1 MRRFPWTLALL
12 ALGLATGGLAPRAGA
27 KEEKNMKWKYP
38 SAKKADVVD
47 EYHGTRVADPYR
59 WLEDPD
65 SPETVAWV
73 EAENQITRGFIDA
86 VPARARIERRLRK
99 LWNYPRYALPRRE
112 GDRFFFSKNDGLQNQ
127 DVLYWTEGL
136 GGEPRKLLDPNE
148 LSPDGTV
155 ALNTAAFSRDGRLM
169 AYGLARSGS
178 DWEELQIREVESGKD
193 HKEKLQWTKFPGVAW
208 KPDGAGFWY
217 NRFPSPGT
225 VPAEDQNN
233 YSRVYWHQ
241 LGTPQE
247 QDKLVFEM
255 PEKKEWGFSPGITE
269 DGRYLFLYVYHGTD
283 DRNGFYYRDA
293 GAESDFVRLLAPGE
307 ARFSPIG
314 NVGSTFY
321 FNTNLDAPRGR
332 VIAIDFRNPTRSN
345 WKEIIPEQADVV
357 SSVLLVNEHFVV
369 QTLRNAHELLKLY
382 DLSGRFV
389 RSVELPALGALAGV
403 SGRQQDS
410 EFFYAFTS
418 FVYPTTIFRYDFKTE
433 KSVVFRSSEIDFD
446 ASGYVTRQV
455 FFPSK
460 DGTKVSM
467 FLTHRKTITYDGNNP
482 VLLYGYGG
490 FNIPVLPGFSISR
503 LVWLENG
510 GILAVVNLRGGSEY
524 GEEWHTEGMLGK
536 KQNVFDD
543 FISAAEYLIENGY
556 TRPGKLAAN
565 GGSNG
570 GLLVT
575 ASMLQRPDL
584 FGAVVA
590 QVPVTDM
597 LRYHR
602 FTVGRYW
609 VPEYGNAETDPEH
622 FKFLYAYSPLH
633 NVKAGVAHPPTLITT
648 ADTDDRVVP
657 AHAKKFAAT
666 LQAADAGV
674 HPILLRVETKAGHGA
689 GKPTAKILEEQ
700 ADIWAFLFK
709 VLELPEPRAAGRRRG
724 ALKQALA
731 GAP

>member
-1 MRRFPWTLALL
+1 MRFLATVAVF
-12 ALGLATGGLAPRAGA
+12 ALWGLAEA

-38 SAKKADVVD
+38 AARKADVAD
-47 EYHGTRVADPYR
+47 DYHGTRVSDPYR
-59 WLEDPD
+59 WMEDPD
-65 SPETVAWV
+65 APETVAWV
-73 EAENQITRGFIDA
+73 EAQNRLTRSFIDSIPVRTA
-86 VPARARIERRLRK
+86 IARRLRK
-99 LWNYPRYALPRRE
+99 LWNYPKYGLPRRE
-112 GDRFFFSKNDGLQNQ
+112 GDRYFFSKNEGLQNQ
-127 DVLYWTEGL
+127 DVLYWTEPL
-136 GGEPRKLLDPNE
+136 DGEPKVLLDPNQ

-155 ALNTAAFSRDGRLM
+155 ALNTAAFTHDGRLM
-169 AYGLARSGS
+169 AYGLAKSGS
-178 DWEELQIREVESGKD
+178 DWEELQIREVAGGKD
-193 HKEKLQWTKFPGVAW
+193 YPEKLEWTKFPGIAW
-208 KPDGAGFWY
+208 KPDGSGFWY
-217 NRFPSPGT
+217 NRFPTPGT
-225 VPAEDQNN
+225 VPPEDQSN

-241 LGTPQE
+241 LGTPQGE
-247 QDKLVFEM
+247 DKLVFEM

-283 DRNGFYYRDA
+283 DRNGFYYREA
-293 GAESDFVRLLAPGE
+293 AAESGFVRLIEPVE

-332 VIAIDFRNPTRSN
+332 VIAIDLRNPIRGN
-345 WKEIIPEQADVV
+345 WKDVIPQGNDVV

-369 QTLRNAHELLKLY
+369 QAMHNAHELLTIY
-382 DLSGRFV
+382 DLGGRFV
-389 RSVELPALGALAGV
+389 GNVELPAIGALAGV
-403 SGRQQDS
+403 AGRQQDT
-410 EFFYAFTS
+410 EFFFAFTS
-418 FVYPTTIFRYDFKTE
+418 FVYPTTIYRYDFKTSKTE
-433 KSVVFRSSEIDFD
+433 VLRASQVDFD
-446 ASGYVTRQV
+446 PSGYVTRQV

-490 FNIPVLPGFSISR
+490 FNIPVLPAFSISR

-524 GEEWHTEGMLGK
+524 GEEWHQRGMLGN

-543 FISAAEYLIENGY
+543 LIAAAEHLIENGY
-556 TRPGKLAAN
+556 TRREKLAIN

-597 LRYHR
+597 LRYHK

-609 VPEYGNAETDPEH
+609 IPEYGTAESDPEH

-633 NVKAGVAHPPTLITT
+633 NVKAGVGYPPTLITT

-657 AHAKKFAAT
+657 AHGKKFAAT
-666 LQAADAGV
+666 LQVADAGAN
-674 HPILLRVETKAGHGA
+674 PILLRVETKAGHGA
-689 GKPTAKILEEQ
+689 GKPTAKIIEEQ
-700 ADIWAFLFK
+700 ADIWTFLFK
-709 VLELPEPRAAGRRRG
+709 VLDLPEPRVAGRSGPRG
-724 ALKQALA
+724 SV
-731 GAP
+731 GAVSRPP